1 MALDFAARI
10 HALTGFD
17 ADNTGDTAT
26 GDDFDE
32 SAAQWMTDA
41 AREVI
46 HVLPK
51 ELKMKCATTTTLN
64 NSTTTM
70 DIDSAGDV
78 LFVTRLSADS
88 GGYQIPCREVSSL
101 HGGLTTDSSSL
112 YYASVTDPVYWVDAN
127 TSGSDGKS
135 ATLYV
140 KPTPE
145 STQVANVHH
154 IKYPTFTAGDTETY
168 DVSQKTIIANFP
180 DEAEYLVVLRAS
192 ITAAQYL
199 LAQEE
204 DAELYIPIIASLKA
218 QYQEGVYA
226 LKAGQFAPIK
236 QDIKIARAGAK

>member
-17 ADNTGDTAT
+17 ADNTGDTET

-46 HVLPK
+46 SILPL

-70 DIDSAGDV
+70 DMDSSGDI

-88 GGYQIPCREVSSL
+88 GGYQVTCREVPPAY
-101 HGGLTTDSSSL
+101 GGLTTDSSSL
-112 YYASVTDPVYWVDAN
+112 YYASVTDPVYWIDAN
-127 TSGSDGKS
+127 TSGSDGNS

-145 STQVANVHH
+145 STQVAYVHH
-154 IKYPTFTAGDTETY
+154 VKYPTFTAGDTETY
-168 DVSQKTIIANFP
+168 DISSKTIIANFP
-180 DEAEYLVVLRAS
+180 DEAENLVVLRAA
-192 ITAAQYL
+192 ITASEYL
-199 LAQEE
+199 LAIEE
-204 DAELYIPIIASLKA
+204 DVELYGAVLTTLKA
-218 QYQEGVYA
+218 QYQEGVQA
-226 LKAGQFAPIK
+226 LTSGNVVPPQAQQQG
-236 QDIKIARAGAK
+236 AR

>member
-10 HALTGFD
+10 HALTGFN
-17 ADNTGDTAT
+17 ADGDDTT
-26 GDDFDE
+26 ETDDDFDE

-46 HVLPK
+46 NVLPPK
-51 ELKMKCATTTTLN
+51 LKMKCATTTTLN

-70 DIDSAGDV
+70 DLDSAGDI
-78 LFVTRLSADS
+78 LFVTRLSANS

-101 HGGLTTDSSSL
+101 YGGLTTDSTSL
-112 YYASVTDPVYWVDAN
+112 YYASVTDPVYWIDAN

-145 STQVANVHH
+145 ATQVANVHH

-168 DVSQKTIIANFP
+168 DICQKTIIANFP
-180 DEAEYLVVLRAS
+180 DEAEHLVVLRAA
-192 ITAAQYL
+192 ITAAEYM
-199 LAQEE
+199 LAVEE
-204 DAELYIPIIASLKA
+204 DTEIFIPMIQNLRKEYNDGLSMLISQSTPKESKKLGDV
-218 QYQEGVYA
+218 E
-226 LKAGQFAPIK
+226 I
-236 QDIKIARAGAK
+236 

>member
-17 ADNTGDTAT
+17 ADGTTDTET

-46 HVLPK
+46 NILPPK
-51 ELKMKCATTTTLN
+51 LKMKCATTTTLN

-70 DIDSAGDV
+70 DMDSSGDI

-88 GGYQIPCREVSSL
+88 DGFQIACREIPPIYS
-101 HGGLTTDSSSL
+101 GLTTDSSSL
-112 YYASVTDPVYWVDAN
+112 YYATATDPVYWVDPN

-145 STQVANVHH
+145 SIQVAYVHH
-154 IKYPTFTAGDTETY
+154 VNYPTFTAGDTETY
-168 DVSQKTIIANFP
+168 DICQKTIIANFP
-180 DEAEYLVVLRAS
+180 DEAENLVVLRAS
-192 ITAAQYL
+192 ITAAEYL
-199 LAQEE
+199 LAIEE
-204 DAELYIPIIASLKA
+204 DAELYIPVISTLKA
-218 QYQEGVYA
+218 QYQEGVMA
-226 LKAGQFAPIK
+226 LQTGSIIPPQK
-236 QDIKIARAGAK
+236 QGAR